1 MDGLSQLVIDKLHV
15 EADKDDI
22 RVVIVR
28 DMDAVIDEL
37 VAQGGRSD
45 EIDLFPLVVFIEE
58 KCGRHTGSEHVVL
71 LAGEAEGELALDIVA
86 AAAAGVVG
94 QIGVA
99 LTVTR
104 QALYKLSG
112 SFENIGPDPFLFDI
126 GPC

>member
-1 MDGLSQLVIDKLHV
+1 
-15 EADKDDI
+15 
-22 RVVIVR
+22 
-28 DMDAVIDEL
+28 MDAVIDEL

-112 SFENIGPDPFLFDI
+112 SFENIGPDIEGAVHVEHEKLAGKQLGIIGHPFTFVLKI
-126 GPC
+126 